1 VAHACNPSYS
11 VGSDQEDRNSKPAG
25 QIVHETLSR
34 KYPSQKRLAEWLK
47 VKSLSSSPGTTKK
60 KKKIILPMVQ
70 PNIHTH
76 FVFLNKYQIIL
87 LMLVCSLFDYSFIY
101 LAILEFELRALCLLD
116 RCFALEPCFPA
127 LLF

>member
-60 KKKIILPMVQ
+60 KKK
-70 PNIHTH
+70 NHTSYGTAKHTH
-76 FVFLNKYQIIL
+76 TFCFSKQISDYTSHVSLQFV
-87 LMLVCSLFDYSFIY
+87 
-101 LAILEFELRALCLLD
+101 
-116 RCFALEPCFPA
+116 
-127 LLF
+127 